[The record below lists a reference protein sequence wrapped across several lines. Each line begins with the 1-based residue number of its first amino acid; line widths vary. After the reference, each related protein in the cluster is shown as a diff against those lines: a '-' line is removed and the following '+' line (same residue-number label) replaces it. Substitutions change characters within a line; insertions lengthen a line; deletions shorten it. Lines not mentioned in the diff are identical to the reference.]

1 MTPLIPSGRHWITTE
16 DQPFTLADG
25 TVLVVP
31 KGFVF
36 DGHSLTP
43 LFSGFL
49 NAYSYDMYAALLH
62 DFLYRYNIGSRKDA
76 DDEYLRHMKMY
87 GANFIR
93 RYTFYTVVRLIS
105 WLFW

>member
-25 TVLVVP
+25 TGVVVP

-62 DFLYRYNIGSRKDA
+62 DYGYRYRIGTRKQIDN
-76 DDEYLRHMKMY
+76 EYLRHMEMF
-87 GANFIR
+87 GASVLR
-93 RYTFYTVVRLIS
+93 RYTFYIVVRLVS

>member
-1 MTPLIPSGRHWITTE
+1 MTPLIPSGRHWITTQ

-36 DGHSLTP
+36 DGHSLGVV
-43 LFSGFL
+43 LSGFL

-62 DFLYRYNIGSRKDA
+62 DFCTVTISALVRAQIMSIYDTWRCMELTLYA
-76 DDEYLRHMKMY
+76 
-87 GANFIR
+87 A
-93 RYTFYTVVRLIS
+93 TRLYS
-105 WLFW
+105 CTPC